1 MRWRS
6 QALLAAPVWAA
17 LKLLKKKSHQIMVA
31 LLGPSLVDSGCE
43 SSGDPRWRPP
53 ETPRFYRKTP
63 KPRNALAL
71 DLASVLREAVGRN
84 RPVAPKRLSRVKL
97 SPLLPGRSGT
107 AWGGRRKAEGTRV
120 AWKAAADHGERA
132 IALSNRSSA

>member
-6 QALLAAPVWAA
+6 QELLAAPVWAA

-31 LLGPSLVDSGCE
+31 LLGPLKADSGIVA
-43 SSGDPRWRPP
+43 SSGFAGALLVRWH
-53 ETPRFYRKTP
+53 FTP
-63 KPRNALAL
+63 KVPCSATPCTLR
-71 DLASVLREAVGRN
+71 ASVLREAVGRN
-84 RPVAPKRLSRVKL
+84 RPVALKRLSRVKL